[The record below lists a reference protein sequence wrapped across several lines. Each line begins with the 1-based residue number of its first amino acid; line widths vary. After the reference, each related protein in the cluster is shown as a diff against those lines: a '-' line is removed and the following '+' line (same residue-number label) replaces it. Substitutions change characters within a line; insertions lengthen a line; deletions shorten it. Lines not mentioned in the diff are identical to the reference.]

1 MTYLDC
7 DLHVQRHIYRSL
19 YSPRARNGRVD
30 KKPKP
35 FLKEIIECPHCG
47 KKFGMKAYKRILTP
61 STPAETKIEIETD
74 ASQTR
79 LDEEGD

>member
-1 MTYLDC
+1 
-7 DLHVQRHIYRSL
+7 
-19 YSPRARNGRVD
+19 VD